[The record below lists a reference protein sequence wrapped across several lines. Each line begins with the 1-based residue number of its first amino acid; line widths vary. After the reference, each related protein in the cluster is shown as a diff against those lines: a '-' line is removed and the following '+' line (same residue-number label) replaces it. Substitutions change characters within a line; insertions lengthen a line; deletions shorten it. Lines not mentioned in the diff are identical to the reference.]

1 MTYQEFIKPIV
12 ELADKY
18 GWQKDT
24 TTNNGTDLYIIHTG
38 KTKALFY
45 FCPGDLNLGN
55 VIVWGRARGF
65 QEYIG
70 VNGNHIVSK
79 CDEDLSMVSYDEFNI
94 ELFENWIKNQTEVV
108 ARHDKYLKDKE
119 IKRNEKKANQD
130 F

>member
-1 MTYQEFIKPIV
+1 MTYQEFIKPID
-12 ELADKY
+12 ELATKY
-18 GWQKDT
+18 GWQKEDR
-24 TTNNGTDLYIIHTG
+24 TNNDTDMYVIHTG
-38 KTKALFY
+38 KTRALFY
-45 FCPGDLNLGN
+45 FYPGDLSHGN

-70 VNGNHIVSK
+70 VKGYHSISK
-79 CDEDLSMVSYDEFNI
+79 CDEDISLVSYDEFNI